1 MTARLWSDVKKKN
14 RSPEHIARLDAEV
27 QVELLQLSLR
37 EIREVAGKTQV
48 ELAEEAEMSQPQISQ
63 IEKQGA
69 PLIASIRR
77 YVRALGGDV
86 EVVAVMGNKRIT
98 LAGI

>member
-1 MTARLWSDVKKKN
+1 MAARWSDIKRKN
-14 RSPEHIARLDAEV
+14 MSPEHIARLEHEA
-27 QVELLQLSLR
+27 QAELLQLSLR
-37 EIREVAGKTQV
+37 ELREEASKTQT
-48 ELAEEAEMSQPQISQ
+48 ELAEAAEMSQPQISQ

-69 PLIASIRR
+69 PLLTTIRR

-98 LAGI
+98 IAGI